1 MQYVAPCALPRA
13 IATGHIYVWSFVYV
27 GCSTTVQSCA
37 VNSGDKLACSVKN
50 ERISVAFRQHGNS
63 MLLWSHTLMMLANT
77 LAASSVSLHPHKFSS
92 TMVWLLR
99 RPSLS
104 ACK

>member
-1 MQYVAPCALPRA
+1 MWAAVLLCRVVLSTQV
-13 IATGHIYVWSFVYV
+13 ITWS
-27 GCSTTVQSCA
+27 
-37 VNSGDKLACSVKN
+37 N

-63 MLLWSHTLMMLANT
+63 MLSWSHTLMMLANT

-104 ACK
+104 ACRYGNIVDRTPLQVTSANQLGQSSGCVAQW